1 MATILLID
9 DSESHR
15 AGIREVLQGMEKD
28 LQVLEAEDGLKG
40 LTLLMREAVDLVL
53 CDLEM
58 PKLDGEKLL
67 RMRES
72 SPGGAHIPFLFLSAS
87 TNLDRRAKL
96 LANGASDAISKPY
109 HPPEL
114 VARVRDQIGIPIG
127 VGTIKVDVETA
138 TSDLAGGGE
147 MEQTYTGV
155 LFIAGGLR
163 VGFGTGTRE
172 LSGGGVAVED
182 TQTNIT
188 GHYRIPMGKGGWVGP
203 EIQMQ
208 TVEDDGSTED
218 EEITSIR
225 WLMKGGF

>member
-15 AGIREVLQGMEKD
+15 AEIREVLQGMEKG
-28 LQVLEAEDGLKG
+28 LQVLEAADGFQG

-72 SPGGAHIPFLFLSAS
+72 SPGGANIPFLFLSAS

-109 HPPEL
+109 HAPEL
-114 VARVRDQIGIPIG
+114 VARVQLHLKIKRLQDELMLKNATLERLS
-127 VGTIKVDVETA
+127 TIDGLT
-138 TSDLAGGGE
+138 
-147 MEQTYTGV
+147 
-155 LFIAGGLR
+155 GLR
-163 VGFGTGTRE
+163 TRRYVDE
-172 LSGGGVAVED
+172 VLNIEVQRARRYKTPLAIAMIDIDHFKRVNDEHGHMAGDAALRGVC
-182 TQTNIT
+182 
-188 GHYRIPMGKGGWVGP
+188 
-203 EIQMQ
+203 EIIRGQMRN
-208 TVEDDGSTED
+208 TDVAARYG
-218 EEITSIR
+218 
-225 WLMKGGF
+225 